1 MKKNTFLI
9 LSMFAILSVMV
20 LSCSKDTP
28 APTAEIFAT
37 VNGYEVTFNPT
48 VTDVD
53 TYAWDFGDDETSTE
67 AKPVHTYAVSGTY
80 HVTLV
85 VKGGGGEATVTKDIT
100 IAASFLEMLT
110 GGEAAANGKTWVMS
124 TAYTAGSD
132 GGGPITPEMP
142 LTIPSAENVLA
153 MFGLE
158 AEYDN
163 EFTFYSNG
171 HYKMDLKNGV
181 ALAGAVYGVVM
192 GTIQGEPAYDIG
204 MCAATLNEVPSN
216 ATWELNETDLTVDAI
231 TDPNTTDIPP
241 VHSEVTFTGKKWIS
255 LSTGAYFGILDFP
268 TTAKFIVKEITPTKM
283 NVALFLCGYG
293 YGENPDDMMLPTN
306 FIHITFVP
314 KSAK

>member
-1 MKKNTFLI
+1 MKKSNFLI
-9 LSMFAILSVMV
+9 LSIVAIVSLMV
-20 LSCSKDTP
+20 FSCSKDTP

-37 VNGYEVTFNPT
+37 INGYEVNFNPT

-53 TYAWDFGDDETSTE
+53 TYIWNFGDGESSTE
-67 AKPVHTYAVSGTY
+67 AKPVHTYALSGTY
-80 HVTLV
+80 HVSLTV
-85 VKGGGGEATVTKDIT
+85 NGGGGEATVTKDIT

-110 GGEAAANGKTWVMS
+110 GGETVVDGKTWVLS
-124 TAYTAGSD
+124 TAYTAGTD

-142 LTIPSAENVLA
+142 LTIPSADNVLE

-163 EFTFYSNG
+163 EFTFYADG

-181 ALAGAVYGVVM
+181 ALAGAVYGVVI

-204 MCAATLNEVPSN
+204 MCAATYSVPSS
-216 ATWELNETDLTVDAI
+216 ATWELHETDLTVDAI

-241 VHSEVTFTGKKWIS
+241 VHGDVTFTDEKWIS
-255 LSTGAYFGILDFP
+255 LSEGAYFGILDFP
-268 TTAKFIVKEITPTKM
+268 TTAKFIIKEITPTKM
-283 NVALFLCGYG
+283 SVALFLCGYG